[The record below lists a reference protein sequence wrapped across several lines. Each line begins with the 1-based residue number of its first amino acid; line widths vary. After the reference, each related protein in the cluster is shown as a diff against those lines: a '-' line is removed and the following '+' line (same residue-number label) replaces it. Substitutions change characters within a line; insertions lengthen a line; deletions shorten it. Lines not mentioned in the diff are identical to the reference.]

1 VRTRSRVSVNLL
13 KVTSYLSAWNQWNL
27 RQSTPLGY
35 TDANA
40 DLAAQDDLED
50 ERQQPDVLS
59 QTFPPAQAGDEVD
72 IADAFEGC
80 LHAFR
85 DA

>member
-1 VRTRSRVSVNLL
+1 MEGESLLSQETESRELKECLYLEANL
-13 KVTSYLSAWNQWNL
+13 
-27 RQSTPLGY
+27 
-35 TDANA
+35 
-40 DLAAQDDLED
+40 DLAAQDAD
-50 ERQQPDVLS
+50 EGARAQPDVIS
-59 QTFPPAQAGDEVD
+59 DAFPPAQPGDEVD